1 MRITNQMIQ
10 RSLTSGLRG
19 RLQALERAAS
29 EAATGRRVRS
39 ISDDPI
45 DASQMMRLEAQ
56 ARDIEQYRRNGT
68 FATTRLSAEDI
79 SLSSVLAA
87 LREAKNLAAT
97 TTGNDPTDPQ
107 RLAALSAVQQLKA
120 QLVSLGNTRVGNEYL
135 FGGAQTTTPPFRA
148 DGTYVGDS
156 ASRSVT
162 VGDGVGVTVNHEG
175 GALFGGAMA
184 AMDDLITALQSGTQ
198 ADIRTVSVDL
208 ESSTQTVMRAQAETG
223 SRLKEI
229 QDGGL
234 RLARIQSFL
243 LERRDALVSVD
254 PAEAIVRLQQEQAA
268 LERAYATIGRVMQ
281 ATLTEYLR

>member
-19 RLQALERAAS
+19 RLQALERAAA
-29 EAATGRRVRS
+29 EAATGRRVRTV
-39 ISDDPI
+39 SDDPI
-45 DASQMMRLEAQ
+45 DASQVMRLEAQ
-56 ARDIEQYRRNGT
+56 SRDIEQYRRNGT

-79 SLSSVLAA
+79 SLSSVLKT
-87 LREAKNLAAT
+87 LRDAKDLAAST
-97 TTGNDPTDPQ
+97 SSNDPNDPQ
-107 RLAALSAVQQLKA
+107 RLAALSAVTQLKA

-135 FGGAQTTTPPFRA
+135 FGGAQTTRPPFQA
-148 DGTYVGDS
+148 DGTYVGDA
-156 ASRSVT
+156 ASRGVQ
-162 VGDGVGVTVNHEG
+162 VGDGVTLTVNHEG

-184 AMDDLITALQSGTQ
+184 AIDDLMTALQSGTP
-198 ADIRTVSVDL
+198 ADIAATTRDL
-208 ESSTQTVMRAQAETG
+208 ESATQTVMRAQAETG
-223 SRLKEI
+223 SRLREI
-229 QDGGL
+229 EDNGL
-234 RLARIQSFL
+234 RLAKVQSHL